1 MKKICLT
8 ICLLALTLGQA
19 TAQSSPSVQQQTSA
33 RLNTL
38 SPQFLSGTHAML
50 RVTPEKRYLLLPVE
64 EKESES
70 KIRVIKDGHADAN
83 IDIRLATGK
92 ADYFV
97 PLDLSRYGKGEL
109 LLDLVFTGNYRTVGN
124 IEDYSCWKLMK
135 QSDSFDAT
143 NREQWRPQY
152 HHTPAWGWMNDPNGM
167 FYKDGVWHLYF
178 QYNPYGS
185 MWGNMTWGHSIS
197 RDLIHWT
204 HEPEAVLPDAL
215 GTVFSGSAIVD
226 STGSAGFGKN
236 AVVAMYT
243 SARENQ
249 TQSLAYSNDGGKT
262 FTKYEGN
269 PVLTAKEPDFRD
281 PKMLWNDDTQEWN
294 LVMATGQKMN
304 FYSSKDLKQWKYES
318 SFGEGYGCHKGVWEC
333 PDLLRMPNGK
343 WVLVCNINPGGPY
356 GGSAT
361 QYFVGQW
368 DGHKF
373 TCESKPEVTKWMDY
387 GKDHY
392 ATVTFSGAPNGRH
405 VALAW
410 MSNWQYAAVVP
421 THQYRSSNSVP
432 RDLGIFTE
440 GGEDYVSVKP
450 SPEVLKAFNK
460 PAAGISEACMVEVS
474 RLRPNAT
481 IELSNGKGERVVMRY
496 NASEQSFS
504 VDRMKSGQTDF
515 SDAFPAVTTAP
526 THGRVSR
533 VLIFIDKSSI
543 EVFDADGKFA
553 LTNLVFPTSPY
564 NRLTVK
570 GGKTKIRKM

>member
-33 RLNTL
+33 RLNAL

-70 KIRVIKDGHADAN
+70 KIRVIKDGHADAS

-135 QSDSFDAT
+135 QSDTFYTT

-226 STGSAGFGKN
+226 STSSRHN
-236 AVVAMYT
+236 T
-243 SARENQ
+243 SAAHLRFFISAAPFQ
-249 TQSLAYSNDGGKT
+249 LLYRIVYFIT
-262 FTKYEGN
+262 F
-269 PVLTAKEPDFRD
+269 PVFL
-281 PKMLWNDDTQEWN
+281 
-294 LVMATGQKMN
+294 
-304 FYSSKDLKQWKYES
+304 
-318 SFGEGYGCHKGVWEC
+318 
-333 PDLLRMPNGK
+333 
-343 WVLVCNINPGGPY
+343 
-356 GGSAT
+356 
-361 QYFVGQW
+361 
-368 DGHKF
+368 
-373 TCESKPEVTKWMDY
+373 
-387 GKDHY
+387 
-392 ATVTFSGAPNGRH
+392 
-405 VALAW
+405 
-410 MSNWQYAAVVP
+410 
-421 THQYRSSNSVP
+421 
-432 RDLGIFTE
+432 
-440 GGEDYVSVKP
+440 
-450 SPEVLKAFNK
+450 
-460 PAAGISEACMVEVS
+460 
-474 RLRPNAT
+474 
-481 IELSNGKGERVVMRY
+481 
-496 NASEQSFS
+496 
-504 VDRMKSGQTDF
+504 
-515 SDAFPAVTTAP
+515 
-526 THGRVSR
+526 
-533 VLIFIDKSSI
+533 
-543 EVFDADGKFA
+543 
-553 LTNLVFPTSPY
+553 
-564 NRLTVK
+564 
-570 GGKTKIRKM
+570 